1 MPFRGWDVIFG
12 TCTEGQICQL
22 PNTQQTS
29 AAHASM
35 KCWGSPSSEAGPLQL
50 PSSSPVFPNVSWSI
64 KAPPPYVM
72 REVWGP
78 CQLARLDY
86 SWSSNLA
93 STPTTPELLS
103 SLDSG
108 EPGSWLFQD
117 KTKNSRWSP
126 FPPPIM
132 CSFLSW
138 KCQMEWCADE
148 WLRVCPSVSFRP
160 KPWPSQSSHHSP
172 IRLWSRSWQIPWVNQ
187 RLNLPLLFFFFK
199 FWSSFLAC
207 RIWTTATE
215 SA

>member
-1 MPFRGWDVIFG
+1 
-12 TCTEGQICQL
+12 
-22 PNTQQTS
+22 
-29 AAHASM
+29 M

-64 KAPPPYVM
+64 KAPSPYVI

-93 STPTTPELLS
+93 STPATPELSS

-117 KTKNSRWSP
+117 KTRNSRWSP

-138 KCQMEWCADE
+138 KCQMEWCADK

-160 KPWPSQSSHHSP
+160 NPWPSQSSHHSP

-187 RLNLPLLFFFFK
+187 RLNLPVFFFF
-199 FWSSFLAC
+199 FLVLAKLPDLQDLDHC
-207 RIWTTATE
+207 HWKCLILTTGPPGKSHEPTT
-215 SA
+215 S